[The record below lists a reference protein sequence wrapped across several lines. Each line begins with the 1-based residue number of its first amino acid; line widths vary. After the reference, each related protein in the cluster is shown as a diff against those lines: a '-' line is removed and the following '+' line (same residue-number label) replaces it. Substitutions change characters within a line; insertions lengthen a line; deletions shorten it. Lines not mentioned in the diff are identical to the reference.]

1 VRRVIE
7 TRFGPM
13 DHVRTLRPTPEIYAL
28 YDGRVEGYRFSEAS
42 NWVDEGALSLGICS
56 YAIVDGDEALIY
68 DTHVSVEHARYV
80 RRTLEREGVTRFTVL
95 LSHWHLDHVAGT
107 AAFADCEILAGRET
121 AELLTR
127 HRRAIQAGTHRGPP
141 AIDPLV
147 PPTRVLSGRS
157 TFAIGRLEVELIP
170 VNIHSRDATVVW
182 LPERRVLLA
191 GDTME
196 DTVTFVAEP
205 EQLRAHGADLERLA
219 ALRPERILPNHGDP
233 DVIAAGGY
241 SDGLIRAT
249 RQYIDSLLREPD
261 AREGELREL
270 MAEALEAGW
279 ITYFAPYEA
288 VHRHNLRRVADAR

>member
-1 VRRVIE
+1 
-7 TRFGPM
+7 M
-13 DHVRTLRPTPEIYAL
+13 DHLRTLRPIPEVYAF
-28 YDGRVEGYRFSEAS
+28 YDGRVEGYRFSEAP

-107 AAFADCEILAGRET
+107 AAFADCEILAGPET
-121 AELLTR
+121 AELLAR
-127 HRRAIQAGTHRGPP
+127 HRRAIEDGTHHGPP

-147 PPTRVLSGRS
+147 LPTRVLSGRGS
-157 TFAIGRLEVELIP
+157 FAVGRLELELIP

-196 DTVTFVAEP
+196 DTVTFVDEP
-205 EQLRAHGADLERLA
+205 EQLEAHHADLERLA
-219 ALRPERILPNHGDP
+219 ELGPERILPNHGDP

-249 RQYIDSLLREPD
+249 RHYIDQLLRA
-261 AREGELREL
+261 AREPQLRDSELREL
-270 MAEALEAGW
+270 IAEPLDAGW
-279 ITYFAPYEA
+279 ISYYAPYED
-288 VHRHNLRRVADAR
+288 VHRHNLELVADARRGGVG